1 MVNIG
6 DDMNENYME
15 LRNESGGDIM
25 NEVAVVPDAIKLD
38 KQNEYEVYVGIARN
52 LYWDESNNDLSIRGG
67 ATLSKYIKRKS
78 TRKRPRLANI
88 LPPIMWLEDV
98 PVLKYHHVWSICTDY
113 NSDYF
118 ISSGKPQK
126 NTGEGY
132 RKSLKGAALK
142 KGLVLSE
149 QLIGAVFGP
158 IDDELMKQYDE
169 AKEFNYFGLKERK

>member
-1 MVNIG
+1 
-6 DDMNENYME
+6 ME
-15 LRNESGGDIM
+15 LGEKDDRDLM
-25 NEVAVVPDAIKLD
+25 NEVAVVPDEINLN
-38 KQNEYEVYVGIARN
+38 KQKEHVVYVGIAKN
-52 LYWDESNNDLSIRGG
+52 LYWDELNDDLSIRGG
-67 ATLSKYIKRKS
+67 ATLSKYIVRKS
-78 TRKRPRLANI
+78 TKKRPRLQNI
-88 LPPIMWLEDV
+88 PMRRMWLENV
-98 PVLKYHHVWSICTDY
+98 PVLKYHPVWSICTNY

-149 QLIGAVFGP
+149 QLIEAVFGP